1 MLRRVMP
8 YTADV
13 VLSLEACNT
22 EALFEEVFHCDK
34 ALSAEANDG
43 YRWFFNGGHV
53 RIAISSVQVGQ
64 GRRGFFIQSVII
76 LYIDRMCQ

>member
-22 EALFEEVFHCDK
+22 EVLFEEVFHGDE

-43 YRWFFNGGHV
+43 DRWLLNGGHV
-53 RIAISSVQVGQ
+53 GIAILSIQEDL
-64 GRRGFFIQSVII
+64 GRREQFIQSVRSCI
-76 LYIDRMCQ
+76 